1 MKLKRTLLL
10 IFMFLLVLTSCTK
23 TPDDDKQPEQ
33 PNDPVEPEVPVN
45 NYGNILDYIS
55 EDGGVPLIKIETK
68 DDVFPFDKE
77 NYIDGT
83 LEIVEQPNT
92 EKVIFEAADM
102 GVRLR
107 GNSTLECPK
116 KAFRIKFD
124 KKQSLFDLP
133 AAKSWVLLANY
144 FDKSNLRNY
153 LAYLTAHKLD
163 NLYFQPSC
171 IFVEVEF
178 NGEYMGLY
186 LLCEQMQTGEGR
198 VDIEQDEFDEAN
210 GSYFFELDFEDRILA
225 DGLVKNIS
233 YFESNGLFYALKYP
247 EDDDA
252 TYKRCLYIKSFM
264 DTVFMKM
271 KNKTDY
277 ETVMD
282 VGSFIDYY
290 LIQELFKN
298 VDSPQSSVYYY
309 VENKTLY
316 AGPVW
321 DFDISLG
328 VVGKNDRSWDYAM
341 YEEKIYWVKEQSK
354 FYKTLFKDQKF
365 FKLVQ
370 ERYTEVRP
378 ILMEIY
384 DEIDLAETYLTEELI
399 KNEQRWGLPGDTNIW
414 IAYRYATEYEK
425 IKTTT
430 GHIKFLELKLSDR
443 FYYLDE
449 LFLIK

>member
-1 MKLKRTLLL
+1 MKIKRTLLL
-10 IFMFLLVLTSCTK
+10 VFFFLLVLTSCTNNPNDK
-23 TPDDDKQPEQ
+23 DPVTPDT
-33 PNDPVEPEVPVN
+33 PVVKD
-45 NYGNILDYIS
+45 NYGNILDYMTK
-55 EDGGVPLIKIETK
+55 DGGIPLIKIKTDEGK
-68 DDVFPFDKE
+68 FPQDKE
-77 NYIDGT
+77 NYVDGT
-83 LEIVEQPNT
+83 LEIVEEKGSN
-92 EKVIFEAADM
+92 KVIFDKADM

-124 KKQSLFDLP
+124 KKQSLFELP

-144 FDKSNLRNY
+144 FDKSNIRNY

-178 NGEYMGLY
+178 NGDYLGLY

-198 VDIEQDEFDEAN
+198 VDIEQDEYDDTN
-210 GSYFFELDFEDRILA
+210 GSYFMELDFEDRILA
-225 DGLVKNIS
+225 DGLVKNVS

-252 TYKRCLYIKSFM
+252 TYQRCLYIKSFM

-277 ETVMD
+277 DSVMD
-282 VGSFIDYY
+282 VESFIDYY

-298 VDSPQSSVYYY
+298 VDSIQSSVYYY
-309 VENKTLY
+309 VENKMLY

-321 DFDISLG
+321 DFDIALG
-328 VVGKNDRSWDYAM
+328 VVGKNDRSWDYAW
-341 YEEKIYWVKEQSK
+341 YEEHIYWVKEESK
-354 FYKTLFKDQKF
+354 FYNTLFKDSRFLNRVKA
-365 FKLVQ
+365 
-370 ERYTEVRP
+370 RYTEVRP
-378 ILMEIY
+378 ILWEIFE
-384 DEIDLAETYLTEELI
+384 EIELLETYLQEEFER
-399 KNEQRWGLPGDTNIW
+399 NEMKWEIPGDLGPW
-414 IAYRYATEYEK
+414 IANRYATEYEK
-425 IKTTT
+425 IKTTY
-430 GHIKFLELKLSDR
+430 GHIKYVELKLMNQ

-449 LFLIK
+449 LYLIK

>member
-1 MKLKRTLLL
+1 MKIKRTLLL
-10 IFMFLLVLTSCTK
+10 VFFFLLVLTSCTNNPNDK
-23 TPDDDKQPEQ
+23 DPVTPDT
-33 PNDPVEPEVPVN
+33 PEVKD
-45 NYGNILDYIS
+45 NYGNILDYMT
-55 EDGGVPLIKIETK
+55 EDGGIPLIKIKTDEGK
-68 DDVFPFDKE
+68 FPQDKE
-77 NYIDGT
+77 NYVDGT
-83 LEIVEQPNT
+83 LEIVEEKGSN
-92 EKVIFEAADM
+92 KVIFDKADM

-124 KKQSLFDLP
+124 KKQSLFELP

-144 FDKSNLRNY
+144 FDKSNIRNY

-178 NGEYMGLY
+178 NGDYLGLY

-198 VDIEQDEFDEAN
+198 VDIEQDEYNDSN

-225 DGLVKNIS
+225 DGLVKNVS

-247 EDDDA
+247 EDEDA
-252 TYKRCLYIKSFM
+252 TYNRCLYIKSFM

-277 ETVMD
+277 DSVMD
-282 VGSFIDYY
+282 VESFIDYY

-298 VDSPQSSVYYY
+298 VDSIQSSVYYY
-309 VENKTLY
+309 VENKMLY

-321 DFDISLG
+321 DFDIALG
-328 VVGKNDRSWDYAM
+328 VVGKNDRSWDYAW
-341 YEEKIYWVKEQSK
+341 YEEHIYWVKEQSK
-354 FYKTLFKDQKF
+354 FYNTLFQDSRFLNRVKA
-365 FKLVQ
+365 
-370 ERYTEVRP
+370 RYTEVRP
-378 ILMEIY
+378 ILWEMFNEI
-384 DEIDLAETYLTEELI
+384 ELLETYLKEEFER
-399 KNEQRWGLPGDTNIW
+399 NEMKWEIPGDLGPW
-414 IAYRYATEYEK
+414 IANRYAIEYEK
-425 IKTTT
+425 IRTTY
-430 GHIKFLELKLSDR
+430 GHIKYVEVKLMNQ

-449 LFLIK
+449 LYLIK

>member
-1 MKLKRTLLL
+1 MKIKRTLLL
-10 IFMFLLVLTSCTK
+10 VFLFLLVLTSCTNNPNDK
-23 TPDDDKQPEQ
+23 DPVTPDT
-33 PNDPVEPEVPVN
+33 PVVKD
-45 NYGNILDYIS
+45 NYGNILDYMTK
-55 EDGGVPLIKIETK
+55 DGGIPLIKIKTDEGK
-68 DDVFPFDKE
+68 FPQDKE
-77 NYIDGT
+77 NYVDGT
-83 LEIVEQPNT
+83 LEIVEEKGSN
-92 EKVIFEAADM
+92 KVIFDKADM

-124 KKQSLFDLP
+124 KKQSLFELP

-144 FDKSNLRNY
+144 FDKSNIRNY

-178 NGEYMGLY
+178 NGDYLGLY

-198 VDIEQDEFDEAN
+198 VDIEQDEYDDTN
-210 GSYFFELDFEDRILA
+210 GSYFMELDFEDRILA
-225 DGLVKNIS
+225 DGLVKNVS

-252 TYKRCLYIKSFM
+252 TYQRCLYIKSFM

-277 ETVMD
+277 DSVMD
-282 VGSFIDYY
+282 VESFIDYY

-298 VDSPQSSVYYY
+298 VDSIQSSVYYY
-309 VENKTLY
+309 VENKMLY

-321 DFDISLG
+321 DFDIALG
-328 VVGKNDRSWDYAM
+328 VVGKNDRSSDYAW
-341 YEEKIYWVKEQSK
+341 YEEHIYWVKEESK
-354 FYKTLFKDQKF
+354 FYNTLFKDSRFLNRVKA
-365 FKLVQ
+365 
-370 ERYTEVRP
+370 RYTEVRP
-378 ILMEIY
+378 ILCEIFE
-384 DEIDLAETYLTEELI
+384 EIELLETYLQEEFER
-399 KNEQRWGLPGDTNIW
+399 NEKKWEIPGDLGPW
-414 IAYRYATEYEK
+414 IANRYATEYEK
-425 IKTTT
+425 IKTTY
-430 GHIKFLELKLSDR
+430 GHIKYVELKLMNQ

-449 LFLIK
+449 LYLIK

>member
-1 MKLKRTLLL
+1 MKIKRTLLL
-10 IFMFLLVLTSCTK
+10 VFFFLLVLTSCTNNPNDK
-23 TPDDDKQPEQ
+23 DPVTPDT
-33 PNDPVEPEVPVN
+33 PVVKD
-45 NYGNILDYIS
+45 NYGNILDYMTK
-55 EDGGVPLIKIETK
+55 DGGIPLIKIKTDEGK
-68 DDVFPFDKE
+68 FPQDKE
-77 NYIDGT
+77 NYVDGT
-83 LEIVEQPNT
+83 LEIVEEKGSN
-92 EKVIFEAADM
+92 KVIFDKADM

-124 KKQSLFDLP
+124 KKQSLFELP

-144 FDKSNLRNY
+144 FDKSNIRNY

-178 NGEYMGLY
+178 NGDYLGLY

-198 VDIEQDEFDEAN
+198 VDIEQDEYDDTN
-210 GSYFFELDFEDRILA
+210 GSYFMELDFEDRILA
-225 DGLVKNIS
+225 DGLVKNVS

-252 TYKRCLYIKSFM
+252 TYQRCLYIKSFM

-277 ETVMD
+277 DSVMD
-282 VGSFIDYY
+282 VESFIDYY

-298 VDSPQSSVYYY
+298 VDSIQSSVYYY
-309 VENKTLY
+309 VENKMLY

-321 DFDISLG
+321 DFDIALG
-328 VVGKNDRSWDYAM
+328 VVGKNDRSWDYAW
-341 YEEKIYWVKEQSK
+341 YEEHIYWVKEESK
-354 FYKTLFKDQKF
+354 FYNTLFKDSRFLNRVKA
-365 FKLVQ
+365 
-370 ERYTEVRP
+370 RYTEVRP
-378 ILMEIY
+378 ILWELFEEI
-384 DEIDLAETYLTEELI
+384 ELLETYLQEEFER
-399 KNEQRWGLPGDTNIW
+399 NEKKWEIPGDLGPW
-414 IAYRYATEYEK
+414 IANRYATEYEK
-425 IKTTT
+425 IKTTY
-430 GHIKFLELKLSDR
+430 GHIKYVELKLMNQ

-449 LFLIK
+449 LYLIK

>member
-1 MKLKRTLLL
+1 MKIKRTLLL
-10 IFMFLLVLTSCTK
+10 VFFFLLVLTSCTNNPNDK
-23 TPDDDKQPEQ
+23 DPVTPDTPDI
-33 PNDPVEPEVPVN
+33 PEVKD
-45 NYGNILDYIS
+45 NYGNILDYMTK
-55 EDGGVPLIKIETK
+55 DGGIPLIKIKTDEGK
-68 DDVFPFDKE
+68 FPQDKE
-77 NYIDGT
+77 NYVDGT
-83 LEIVEQPNT
+83 LEIVEEKGSN
-92 EKVIFEAADM
+92 KVIFDKADM

-124 KKQSLFDLP
+124 KKQSLFELP

-144 FDKSNLRNY
+144 FDKSNIRNY

-178 NGEYMGLY
+178 NGDYLGLY

-198 VDIEQDEFDEAN
+198 VDIEQDEYDDTN
-210 GSYFFELDFEDRILA
+210 GSYFMELDFEDRILA
-225 DGLVKNIS
+225 DGLVKNVS

-252 TYKRCLYIKSFM
+252 TYQRCLYIKSFM

-277 ETVMD
+277 DSVMD
-282 VGSFIDYY
+282 VESFIDYY

-298 VDSPQSSVYYY
+298 VDSIQSSVYYY
-309 VENKTLY
+309 VENKMLY

-321 DFDISLG
+321 DFDIALG
-328 VVGKNDRSWDYAM
+328 VVGKNDRSWDYAW
-341 YEEKIYWVKEQSK
+341 YEEHIYWVKEESK
-354 FYKTLFKDQKF
+354 FYNTLFKDSRFLNRVKA
-365 FKLVQ
+365 
-370 ERYTEVRP
+370 RYTEVRP
-378 ILMEIY
+378 ILWEIFE
-384 DEIDLAETYLTEELI
+384 EIELLETYLQEEFER
-399 KNEQRWGLPGDTNIW
+399 NEMKWEIPGDLGPW
-414 IAYRYATEYEK
+414 IANRYATEYEK
-425 IKTTT
+425 IKTTY
-430 GHIKFLELKLSDR
+430 GHIKYVELKLMNQ

-449 LFLIK
+449 LYLIK

>member
-1 MKLKRTLLL
+1 MKIKRTLLL
-10 IFMFLLVLTSCTK
+10 VFFFLLVLTSCTNNPNDK
-23 TPDDDKQPEQ
+23 DQVTPDT
-33 PNDPVEPEVPVN
+33 PEVN
-45 NYGNILDYIS
+45 DNYGNILDYMTK
-55 EDGGVPLIKIETK
+55 DGGIPLIKIKTDEGK
-68 DDVFPFDKE
+68 FPQDKE
-77 NYIDGT
+77 NYVDGT
-83 LEIVEQPNT
+83 LEIVEEKGSN
-92 EKVIFEAADM
+92 KVIFDKADM

-124 KKQSLFDLP
+124 KKQSLFELP

-144 FDKSNLRNY
+144 FDKSNIRNY

-178 NGEYMGLY
+178 NGDYLGLY

-198 VDIEQDEFDEAN
+198 VDIEQDEYDDTN
-210 GSYFFELDFEDRILA
+210 GSYFMELDFEDRILA
-225 DGLVKNIS
+225 DGLVKNVS

-277 ETVMD
+277 DSVMD
-282 VGSFIDYY
+282 VESFIDYY

-298 VDSPQSSVYYY
+298 VDSIQSSVYYY
-309 VENKTLY
+309 VENKMLY

-321 DFDISLG
+321 DFDIALG
-328 VVGKNDRSWDYAM
+328 VVGKNDRSSDYAW
-341 YEEKIYWVKEQSK
+341 YEEHIYWVKEESK
-354 FYKTLFKDQKF
+354 FYNTLFKDSRFLNRVKA
-365 FKLVQ
+365 
-370 ERYTEVRP
+370 RYTEVRP
-378 ILMEIY
+378 ILWEIFE
-384 DEIDLAETYLTEELI
+384 EIELLETYLQEEFER
-399 KNEQRWGLPGDTNIW
+399 NEKKWEIPGDLGPW
-414 IAYRYATEYEK
+414 IANRYATEYEK
-425 IKTTT
+425 IKTTY
-430 GHIKFLELKLSDR
+430 GHIKYVELKLMNQ

-449 LFLIK
+449 LYLIK

>member
-1 MKLKRTLLL
+1 MKIKRTLLL
-10 IFMFLLVLTSCTK
+10 VFFFLLVLTSCTNNPNDK
-23 TPDDDKQPEQ
+23 DPVTPDT
-33 PNDPVEPEVPVN
+33 PVVKD
-45 NYGNILDYIS
+45 NYGNILDYMTK
-55 EDGGVPLIKIETK
+55 DGGIPLIKIKTDEGK
-68 DDVFPFDKE
+68 FPQDKE
-77 NYIDGT
+77 NYVDGT
-83 LEIVEQPNT
+83 LEIVEEKGSN
-92 EKVIFEAADM
+92 KVIFDKADM

-124 KKQSLFDLP
+124 KKQSLFELP

-144 FDKSNLRNY
+144 FDKSNIRNY

-178 NGEYMGLY
+178 NGDYLGLY

-198 VDIEQDEFDEAN
+198 VDIEQDEYDDTN
-210 GSYFFELDFEDRILA
+210 GSYFMELDFEDRILA
-225 DGLVKNIS
+225 DGLVKNVS

-252 TYKRCLYIKSFM
+252 TYQRCLYIKSFM

-277 ETVMD
+277 DSVMD
-282 VGSFIDYY
+282 VESFIDYY

-298 VDSPQSSVYYY
+298 VDSIQSSVYYY
-309 VENKTLY
+309 VENKMLY

-321 DFDISLG
+321 DFDIALG
-328 VVGKNDRSWDYAM
+328 VVGKNDRSSDYAW
-341 YEEKIYWVKEQSK
+341 YEEHIYWVKEESK
-354 FYKTLFKDQKF
+354 FYNTLFKDSRFLNRVKA
-365 FKLVQ
+365 
-370 ERYTEVRP
+370 RYTEVRP
-378 ILMEIY
+378 ILWEIFE
-384 DEIDLAETYLTEELI
+384 EIELLETYLQEEFER
-399 KNEQRWGLPGDTNIW
+399 NEKKWEIPGDLGPW
-414 IAYRYATEYEK
+414 IANRYATEYEK
-425 IKTTT
+425 IKTTY
-430 GHIKFLELKLSDR
+430 GHIKYVELKLMNQ

-449 LFLIK
+449 LYLIK